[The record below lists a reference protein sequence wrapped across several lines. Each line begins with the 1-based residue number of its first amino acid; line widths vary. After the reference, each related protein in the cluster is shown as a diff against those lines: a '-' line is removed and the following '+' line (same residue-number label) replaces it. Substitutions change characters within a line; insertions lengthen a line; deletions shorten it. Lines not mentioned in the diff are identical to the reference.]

1 MLVASLGE
9 AAPLRPPLI
18 PNMGEQGGF
27 MAYHYQCAECYCTL
41 SLGAAAINEP
51 VYSVVNGD
59 LCSSCQAQKD
69 AELYD
74 DDDD

>member
-1 MLVASLGE
+1 
-9 AAPLRPPLI
+9 
-18 PNMGEQGGF
+18 
-27 MAYHYQCAECYCTL
+27 MAHHYQCAECYCTL
-41 SLGAAAINEP
+41 NLEAAGDDEP

-59 LCSSCQAQKD
+59 LCSSCQSQKE

>member
-1 MLVASLGE
+1 
-9 AAPLRPPLI
+9 
-18 PNMGEQGGF
+18 
-27 MAYHYQCAECYCTL
+27 MAYHYQCAKCYCTL
-41 SLGAAAINEP
+41 NLEAAGDDEP

-59 LCSSCQAQKD
+59 LCSSCQCQNE

>member
-1 MLVASLGE
+1 
-9 AAPLRPPLI
+9 
-18 PNMGEQGGF
+18 

-41 SLGAAAINEP
+41 NLEAAGVDEP
-51 VYSVVNGD
+51 VYTVVNGD
-59 LCSSCQAQKD
+59 LCSSCQSQKE